1 MTPEILSSK
10 LNMKNEFIACFFVI
24 AVGNV
29 SCMALE
35 KPVKPNIIVILADDM
50 GYSDLSCM
58 GSEIQTPN
66 IDKLAKNGVLF
77 THFYNASRCCPSRAS
92 LLTGL
97 YQTRAGMGDMN
108 TTHLD
113 VPEYQGT
120 LSRNAVTIAE
130 VLKESGYR
138 TIMTGKWHL
147 GDEPDNWPI
156 QRGFEKFYG
165 IPAGGG
171 LYFYPTKFL
180 NRPVYLNEKEVT
192 PESGWYSTDAFTDY
206 AIRFIAEAAKEK
218 KPFFLYQAYIAP
230 HFPLQAK
237 TEDIAK
243 YRGKYEAGYEPISRE
258 RFKRQK
264 ELGIVSPE
272 TILSPAEYSDWSTV
286 ENKKE
291 ESRKME
297 VYAAQLDCLDQNI
310 GRLIQ
315 SLKDQGVYEN
325 TVIIFLSDNGACA
338 EEVNKSKG
346 VQIGGADSFVS
357 YGKNWANVS
366 NTPYRL
372 FKHFSHEG
380 GILTPMIVSWPKGI
394 SKTGIITNQPAL
406 INDIMPTCLDLA
418 GAKYPQKYNRNIIFP
433 VDGESFWPLVPGEK
447 QKMERRMFFQHEG
460 NSAVRQDNWKLV
472 KRYEKDWE
480 LYEIQKDPTEL
491 NDLSQKDIFK
501 MKMLEDE
508 YRKWEKEYGVL
519 PWPLKS
525 ETEEK

>member
-1 MTPEILSSK
+1 MVFNHK
-10 LNMKNEFIACFFVI
+10 I
-24 AVGNV
+24 AVTLSFITVGNI
-29 SCMALE
+29 CLMAQQE
-35 KPVKPNIIVILADDM
+35 TNRPNIIVILADDL

-58 GSEIQTPN
+58 GSEIPTPN

-138 TIMTGKWHL
+138 TFMTGKWHV
-147 GDEPDNWPI
+147 GDEPKDWPM
-156 QRGFEKFYG
+156 QRGFERFYG

-171 LYFYPTKFL
+171 LYFSPSKFIV
-180 NRPVYLNEKEVT
+180 RPVYLNEKEVT
-192 PESGWYSTDAFTDY
+192 PKSGWYSTDAFTDY
-206 AIRFIAEAAKEK
+206 AIHFIAEASKEK

-237 TEDIAK
+237 DEDIAK
-243 YRGKYEAGYEPISRE
+243 YRGKYEDGYEPVRQQ

-272 TILSPAEYSDWSTV
+272 TVLSPAEYPYWASV
-286 ENKKE
+286 ENKAE

-297 VYAAQLDCLDQNI
+297 VYAAQVDCLDQNI
-310 GRLIQ
+310 GRLVQ

-338 EEVNKSKG
+338 EEANKSKG

-372 FKHFSHEG
+372 FKHFNHEG
-380 GILTPMIVSWPKGI
+380 GILTPMIVSWPKRI
-394 SKTGIITNQPAL
+394 SKTGVITDKPAM

-418 GAKYPQKYNRNIIFP
+418 GAKYPEKYKGNTIYP
-433 VDGESFWPLVPGEK
+433 VDGKSFWSLVSGETYILDSP
-447 QKMERRMFFQHEG
+447 MYFQHEG
-460 NSAVRQDNWKLV
+460 NGAVRQDNWKLV
-472 KRYEKDWE
+472 RRYKKDWE

-491 NDLSQKDIFK
+491 NDLSQKDTLK
-501 MKMLEDE
+501 RKMLEDE

-519 PWPLKS
+519 PWPLKK
-525 ETEEK
+525 ETEKK

>member
-1 MTPEILSSK
+1 MDLKRIFLSS
-10 LNMKNEFIACFFVI
+10 LGILTLGE
-24 AVGNV
+24 V
-29 SCMALE
+29 SNLVAKE
-35 KPVKPNIIVILADDM
+35 NKKPNIIVILADDM

-58 GSEIQTPN
+58 GSEIPTPN

-108 TTHLD
+108 TTHMD

-138 TIMTGKWHL
+138 TIMTGKWHV
-147 GDEPDNWPI
+147 GDEPANWPT
-156 QRGFEKFYG
+156 QRGFDKFYG

-180 NRPVYLNEKEVT
+180 DRPVYLNEKEVI
-192 PESGWYSTDAFTDY
+192 PESGWYSTVGFTDY
-206 AIRFIAEAAKEK
+206 AIRFIAEAVKEK

-237 TEDIAK
+237 SEDIAK
-243 YRGKYEAGYEPISRE
+243 YRGKYDGGYEAIRQD

-264 ELGIVSPE
+264 ELGIVSTE
-272 TILSPAEYSDWSTV
+272 TILSPAEYPDWSNV

-297 VYAAQLDCLDQNI
+297 VYAAQVDCLDQNI
-310 GRLIQ
+310 GRLVQ

-325 TVIIFLSDNGACA
+325 TIIIFLSDNGACA
-338 EEVNKSKG
+338 EEVNNSKG
-346 VQIGGADSFVS
+346 VQTGGADSFVS

-372 FKHFSHEG
+372 FKHYNHEG
-380 GILTPMIVSWPKGI
+380 GILTPMIVSWPNGI
-394 SKTGIITNQPAL
+394 SKIGVITDQPAL
-406 INDIMPTCLDLA
+406 INDIMPTCLELT
-418 GAKYPQKYNRNIIFP
+418 GAKYPANYKGKNIFP
-433 VDGESFWPLVPGEK
+433 VDGKSFWPLVSGEK
-447 QKMERRMFFQHEG
+447 HISDRSMFFQHEG
-460 NSAVRQDNWKLV
+460 NGAIRQNNLKLV
-472 KRYEKDWE
+472 KQFNKDWE
-480 LYEIQKDPTEL
+480 LYDMTKDPSEM
-491 NDLSQKDIFK
+491 NDLSKKDSMQMQQLLK
-501 MKMLEDE
+501 K
-508 YRKWEKEYGVL
+508 YQNWSREYGVL
-519 PWPLKS
+519 PWPLQSVKNN
-525 ETEEK
+525 